1 MPGPSSG
8 GLPPSVSGIRLAVG
22 SVKEAQGGVGLRLD
36 TVLRPQPR
44 RGASCRVAR
53 AAILSC
59 GHPGAAQPPSGDC
72 LWDPDISTQL
82 TGPRPAP
89 LRAPSL
95 RLASGR
101 HPLAISPIQRQHRI
115 RRLGAL
121 LAAALVAALVAS
133 IEIEQC
139 RTLPGA
145 FSSGFSSG
153 FDVSRKV
160 CRQATMGRAAVD
172 GLHRFIAIAPR

>member
-1 MPGPSSG
+1 MLLGRNDSEG
-8 GLPPSVSGIRLAVG
+8 NYGLMS
-22 SVKEAQGGVGLRLD
+22 D
-36 TVLRPQPR
+36 
-44 RGASCRVAR
+44 
-53 AAILSC
+53 
-59 GHPGAAQPPSGDC
+59 
-72 LWDPDISTQL
+72 L
-82 TGPRPAP
+82 TYDDR
-89 LRAPSL
+89 
-95 RLASGR
+95 
-101 HPLAISPIQRQHRI
+101 IVSPIQRQHRI

-145 FSSGFSSG
+145 FSNGFSSG

>member
-1 MPGPSSG
+1 MLLGRNDSVG
-8 GLPPSVSGIRLAVG
+8 KYGLMS
-22 SVKEAQGGVGLRLD
+22 D
-36 TVLRPQPR
+36 
-44 RGASCRVAR
+44 
-53 AAILSC
+53 
-59 GHPGAAQPPSGDC
+59 
-72 LWDPDISTQL
+72 L
-82 TGPRPAP
+82 TYDDR
-89 LRAPSL
+89 
-95 RLASGR
+95 
-101 HPLAISPIQRQHRI
+101 IVSPIQRQLHRI

-145 FSSGFSSG
+145 FSNGFSSG